1 MSRYLTLDHSS
12 GTNEC
17 LSIYRKSASTVLGSF
32 PAVPEPAHEEAQLI
46 MGRLVREYL
55 QRRPIG
61 VLTRSEQRDG
71 RRDALYAAITD
82 GEANHERYAE
92 IERT

>member
-12 GTNEC
+12 GTDEC
-17 LSIYRKSASTVLGSF
+17 SLIYRKSASTVLGSF
-32 PAVPEPAHEEAQLI
+32 PVVPEPAHEEAQLI

-61 VLTRSEQRDG
+61 VLTRSE
-71 RRDALYAAITD
+71 
-82 GEANHERYAE
+82 RYWTPGKVRPQLSR
-92 IERT
+92 I